1 MTIHVAGLQAVVVVV
16 VVAAVLFAH
25 QHSKPK
31 DRPHQ
36 QQQASTSEV
45 GSGLNLVG
53 AGNGLVGKGLLMAR
67 EMVDFQTRLV
77 GKRPSHGKPKGL
89 MSAAGMEVLLLQ
101 VQADEWLVER
111 HSD

>member
-1 MTIHVAGLQAVVVVV
+1 M
-16 VVAAVLFAH
+16 VVAAAVPFAH

-31 DRPHQ
+31 EDRSHQ
-36 QQQASTSEV
+36 QQQASASEV
-45 GSGLNLVG
+45 GSGLDLVG

-67 EMVDFQTRLV
+67 EMVDFQTHLV

-89 MSAAGMEVLLLQ
+89 MSAAGMEVPLLQ
-101 VQADEWLVER
+101 AQADEWLVER